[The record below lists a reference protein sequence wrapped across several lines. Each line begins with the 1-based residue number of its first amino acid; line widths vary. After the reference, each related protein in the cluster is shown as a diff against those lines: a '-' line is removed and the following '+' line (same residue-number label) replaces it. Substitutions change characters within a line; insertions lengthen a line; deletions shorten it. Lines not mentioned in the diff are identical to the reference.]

1 MLDRYT
7 PPEMAALWSEENKF
21 KTWLEVE
28 ILACEARARR
38 GEIPMEAVSRIR
50 EKAVIDVG
58 RIEEIEKKTRHDMI
72 AFLEAV
78 SETVGEESKYIHFGL
93 TSYDVEDTALS
104 FRMARAVDFIVEEL
118 EKLRDAL
125 KQKALKHKEDIMMGR
140 THGMHAQPVTFGL
153 KMGLWLAETE
163 RNIERMKEMRSHIAV
178 GKLSGA
184 VGTYAHC
191 PFYVEEYVCERLGLV
206 PAKVSTQILQ
216 RDRHAHFLTT
226 LAIAAGS
233 LEKFSEE
240 IRNLQRTEIAEV
252 EEPFRKGQKGSSA
265 MPHKRNPIISERVS
279 GLARVVR
286 SNALAGLE
294 NIALWHERDLT
305 NSSVERIII
314 PDSSILLYYMLK
326 KLTVV
331 ISDLEVYPGRM
342 LSNMELSRGLV
353 HSQKVLMALSD
364 KGLPREK
371 TYEIVQRCAMRSIK
385 DDMNFRDALLDDA
398 EAAEH
403 LGPEEIENCFELDSL
418 IENAG
423 EIYRRLGI

>member
-7 PPEMAALWSEENKF
+7 PPEMAELWSEENKF
-21 KTWLEVE
+21 RTWLEVE
-28 ILACEARARR
+28 ILACEARAAR
-38 GEIPMEAVSRIR
+38 GEMPAEAVEAIR
-50 EKAVIDVG
+50 EKAGIDVK

-78 SETVGEESKYIHFGL
+78 SETVGEEAKYIHFGL

-104 FRMARAVDFIVEEL
+104 FRMARAADLIVQEL
-118 EKLRDAL
+118 EKLRGAL
-125 KQKALKHKEDIMMGR
+125 EEKALSHKDHIMMGR

-153 KMGLWLAETE
+153 KMALWLSETE
-163 RNIERMKEMRSHIAV
+163 RNIERMKEMRRHIAV

-184 VGTYAHC
+184 VGTYAHS
-191 PFYVEEYVCERLGLV
+191 PFYVEEYVCGKLGLA
-206 PAKVSTQILQ
+206 PAKVSTQVLQ

-233 LEKFSEE
+233 LEKFAGE

-265 MPHKRNPIISERVS
+265 MPHKRNPIISERVC
-279 GLARVVR
+279 GLARIVR
-286 SNALAGLE
+286 ANALAGLE

-305 NSSVERIII
+305 NSSAERIII
-314 PDSSILLYYMLK
+314 PDSSTLLYYMLK
-326 KLTVV
+326 KFIVV
-331 ISDLEVYPGRM
+331 IKDLEVYPDRM
-342 LSNMELSRGLV
+342 LANMELSRGLV
-353 HSQKVLMALSD
+353 HSQKVLMALSG
-364 KGLPREK
+364 KGLPREN

-385 DDMNFRDALLDDA
+385 EDMNFKEALLGDG
-398 EAAEH
+398 EARKH
-403 LGPEEIENCFELDSL
+403 LSPEEIEDCFELDSL

-423 EIYRRLGI
+423 EIYKRLGI